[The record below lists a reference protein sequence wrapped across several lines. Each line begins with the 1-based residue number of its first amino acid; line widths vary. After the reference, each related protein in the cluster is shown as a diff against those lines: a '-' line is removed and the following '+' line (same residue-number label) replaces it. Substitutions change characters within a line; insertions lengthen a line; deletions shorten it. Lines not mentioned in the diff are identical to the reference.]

1 MKILTFA
8 GSNSKNSIN
17 KKLVTYTCS
26 LFQSKDVEI
35 LDLNDYELP
44 LFGVD
49 YENAHGVPQ
58 KALNFAAKIDESDL
72 IIISFAEHNGAYSVA
87 FKNIFDWLSRI
98 PNRKAWG
105 GKSMF
110 LMATS
115 PGARGG
121 SSVLEIAKARFP
133 FNGGT
138 VLDTFSLPNF
148 NDNFSTKITN
158 DILNQELIEKV
169 KRIESQF

>member
-1 MKILTFA
+1 MKILAFA

-17 KKLVTYTCS
+17 KKLATYTSS
-26 LFQSKDVEI
+26 LFQSADIEV

-49 YENAHGVPQ
+49 YEASHGVPQ
-58 KALNFAAKIDESDL
+58 KALDFASKIDESDL

-87 FKNIFDWLSRI
+87 FKNVFDWISRI

-105 GKSMF
+105 DKAMF
-110 LMATS
+110 LLATS

-133 FNGGT
+133 FNGGR
-138 VLDTFSLPNF
+138 VLDSFSLPNF
-148 NDNFSTKITN
+148 NDNFDKQITN
-158 DILNQELIEKV
+158 ATIQQELLEKV
-169 KRIESQF
+169 KKIESQF